1 MDFLNVF
8 TEMLGTIAF
17 AISGAMIAMRKKMDI
32 FGVCMLGLVTATGG
46 GMVRDITLGRTPPSI
61 FSSPIYIAA
70 AILASI
76 VVFLPPLRAWLGRD
90 HRLFDSVLLLAD
102 SLGLGTFTVH
112 GLKVALDAGFSGNI
126 PLPIFSAAITGVG
139 GGVFRDLFAGE
150 RPYIFI
156 KHIYACASIAG
167 AALCLMLRG
176 LIGDR
181 AAMLVSGLAIV
192 GVRLFAAKLHLNL
205 PKA

>member
-1 MDFLNVF
+1 MDLLNVL

-17 AISGAMIAMRKKMDI
+17 AISGAMIAIRKKMDI

-46 GMVRDITLGRTPPSI
+46 GMVRDITLGRTPPSL
-61 FSSPIYIAA
+61 FESPIYIAA
-70 AILASI
+70 AVLASI
-76 VVFLPPLRAWLGRD
+76 VVFLPPLRAWFGRD
-90 HRLFDSVLLLAD
+90 HRLFDAVLLLAD
-102 SLGLGTFTVH
+102 SLGLGAFTIH

-126 PLPIFSAAITGVG
+126 LLLIFSATVTGVG

-150 RPYIFI
+150 RPHIFV

-176 LIGDR
+176 VTGDR
-181 AAMLVSGLAIV
+181 AAMLISGLAIV

>member
-1 MDFLNVF
+1 MDFLSVF

-17 AISGAMIAMRKKMDI
+17 AISGAMIAIRKKMDI

-46 GMVRDITLGRTPPSI
+46 GMVRDITLGRTPPSV
-61 FSSPIYIAA
+61 FSSPIYVLA
-70 AILASI
+70 AILASV

-90 HRLFDSVLLLAD
+90 HRLFDAVLLLAD

-112 GLKVALDAGFSGNI
+112 GLQVAIDAGYADNV
-126 PLPIFSAAITGVG
+126 LLLIFAGTVTGVG

-150 RPYIFI
+150 KPYIFV
-156 KHIYACASIAG
+156 KHIYACASILG
-167 AALCLMLRG
+167 ILLCLVLRSV
-176 LIGDR
+176 IGESL
-181 AAMLVSGLAIV
+181 AMLISFIAIV
-192 GVRLFAAKLHLNL
+192 GIRLLSAKMHLNL